1 MENIQFT
8 CQFFN
13 PETGERSH
21 PFGGDIPSL
30 LGSIEELRNIFNK
43 RDDIDDVDAEFD
55 KHFVLVITETV
66 DGDTFVSRRPLLNV
80 DNFRIAISSLLNTNS
95 EESN

>member
-21 PFGGDIPSL
+21 PFGGDVPSL

-43 RDDIDDVDAEFD
+43 REDIDDVDAEFD